1 MKKTMIWLCLILLLV
16 CGAALAEAQQDE
28 AAQEEAQEGEIVLG
42 EGEILMH
49 GYIDPVTGYYLGVP
63 ADWAILGPGST
74 ATNLAEA
81 VDIMEDVDVYGIFR
95 SFGEKDSY
103 LMCRNKDGA
112 GVTVTYGSSDGV
124 TNDTLID
131 AMEDIQAQLSASLSG
146 LVFKEDSGKYSFKGV
161 MDILFLDMSY
171 KNTSIFQYYMVTGSQ
186 MYVFTFTNTPLDIA
200 QTVLSTFAMSNA

>member
-1 MKKTMIWLCLILLLV
+1 MKKTMIWLCMILLFV
-16 CGAALAEAQQDE
+16 CNAGLAETEQS
-28 AAQEEAQEGEIVLG
+28 EAQEGEIVLN

-49 GYIDPVTGYYLGVP
+49 GYIDPATGFYLGVP

-74 ATNLAEA
+74 ATNLTEA

-95 SFGEKDSY
+95 SFKEGDSF

-112 GVTVTYGSSDGV
+112 GVTVTHGASDGV

-171 KNTSIFQYYMVTGSQ
+171 KNTNVFQYYMVTGAH
-186 MYVFTFTNTPLDIA
+186 MYIFTFTDTPLDIA
-200 QTVLSTFAMSNA
+200 QTVLSTFSISSK